1 MLSSGAWVIGF
12 LTVLVLVR
20 GDDDYQYEE
29 YEDGDVKDDDYIYDD
44 YDSKPAGKPDFSNF
58 EPVKI
63 VTKSQDVFVT
73 GGGTIN
79 LQCKVKLKNL

>member
-1 MLSSGAWVIGF
+1 MLSSGAWVLGF
-12 LTVLVLVR
+12 LTVLALVR

-29 YEDGDVKDDDYIYDD
+29 YEGGDVKDDDYIYDD

-79 LQCKVKLKNL
+79 LQCKVKL